1 MGNVAQT
8 RILFAAMVG
17 LCEVVALHSALA
29 GQPLEKVAAALSR
42 GSKDSRSSAAVP
54 ALKGRLDLRPPAEPP
69 AETMAGNEAAAGSFS
84 ASGNHRLFAGPL
96 ASGFEVRASAP
107 AASQGAHIMSPMQTL
122 AHNFRQEG
130 LPLAKL
136 FQNNESLVHLGLNPK
151 GKPGLWIVHKLH

>member
-54 ALKGRLDLRPPAEPP
+54 ALKGRLDLRPPAE
-69 AETMAGNEAAAGSFS
+69 TMAGNEAAAGSFS

-107 AASQGAHIMSPMQTL
+107 AASHGAHIMSPMQTL

-151 GKPGLWIVHKLH
+151 GEPGLWIVHKLH